1 MFVLKISLPELCSD
15 MEGHVQT
22 LPPRYSGRGGLQTVF
37 RHLQVIKPHMFF
49 ILLIINYL
57 RNSQKKKCGYV
68 TETQKPQILP
78 YVRANEQGTKC
89 VTENGEKA

>member
-57 RNSQKKKCGYV
+57 RNSQKKMWLCN
-68 TETQKPQILP
+68 
-78 YVRANEQGTKC
+78 RDTKTSNPAIC
-89 VTENGEKA
+89 KSK